1 MLSIAMMGFQKAEVA
16 EVNGNKRKQ
25 VFSMTFSEYFNEMF
39 QSLSD
44 GEEDRLSFFDS
55 MIGNFIDED
64 AQETCKLLDVKPDT
78 KQKYIKLENPNK
90 IKKDYARYVHTKHN
104 PTRYREWLHKRMF
117 QRDTFDIIEDW
128 LNKYNIESTDVCCA
142 CDKLLEDIFG
152 DIISINI
159 SKVPDIELPSAN
171 AKENTNC
178 LTEKDRTILEDFHCD
193 FDDILKECI
202 KSAPSALLCI
212 SRQSKNFNSLLN
224 NKWKKR
230 ITEFENIRLQSDIL
244 DTIATLQEFYDI
256 LNPDKKSNSFFSVR
270 DLRTKLRNN
279 YVKVHPDSY
288 FEIFPYAAFI
298 DDWNDGEDN
307 FG

>member
-1 MLSIAMMGFQKAEVA
+1 
-16 EVNGNKRKQ
+16 
-25 VFSMTFSEYFNEMF
+25 MTFSEYFNEMF
-39 QSLSD
+39 QFLSNGD
-44 GEEDRLSFFDS
+44 ENKCSFFDS

-64 AQETCKLLDVKPDT
+64 AQETCKLLNVKTDT

-104 PTRYREWLHKRMF
+104 PTRYRQWLHKRMF

-128 LNKYNIESTDVCCA
+128 LNKDNIEPTDVCRA
-142 CDKLLEDIFG
+142 CDELLEDIFG
-152 DIISINI
+152 DIISPNI
-159 SKVPDIELPSAN
+159 SKTSDIEIPSAS

-178 LTEKDRTILEDFHCD
+178 LTEKDRNILEDFHYD
-193 FDDILKECI
+193 FDDILKKCI
-202 KSAPSALLCI
+202 NSDPATLLCI
-212 SRQSKNFNSLLN
+212 SRQSNDFTSLLN
-224 NKWKKR
+224 DKWKKR

-244 DTIATLQEFYDI
+244 DTIATLKEFHDV
-256 LNPDKKSNSFFSVR
+256 LNPDNKSNSFFSVR
-270 DLRTKLRNN
+270 ELRTKLRNN
-279 YVKVHPDSY
+279 YVKIHPDSY